1 MNEQKQI
8 PKHLLEKFRRRLYT
22 TEHKTG
28 ENNTEILGLD
38 LHRPVFFFTAIAVIG
53 FVLFA
58 LLLPDIANSWLNGTQ
73 NWVVNS
79 FDWLF
84 ISTANIM
91 VIFSLILIVSPY
103 GSIRIGGIN
112 AKPDFNRRS
121 WLSMLFAAGMGIGL
135 MFWSVAEP
143 LAYASGWAGTPL
155 GVAADSPEAYRAA
168 MGATMYHWGLHPWGI
183 YAVVGLSLALF
194 AYNFRFP
201 LTMRSVFYPIFKE
214 KTWGLPGH
222 IIDILAVLATIF
234 GLATSLGLGAQQ
246 AASGLNYLF
255 GWDFA
260 GNSLEIVIIVV
271 VTALA
276 TISVARGLDGG
287 VKLLSNVNMLVA
299 LALLLFVFFV
309 GNSLGL
315 LSKIGTT
322 VVDYATYIIPLSNPV
337 DRSDGDFFHGWTV
350 FYWAWWISWSP
361 FVGMFIARISKG
373 RTVREFITSVMLAPT
388 LVTIVWMTVFGQS
401 GLSQYDNQVGEL
413 AGGVSDA
420 SLTLF
425 QMLANLPLGTI
436 TSLIAIILVM
446 VFFVTSSDSGS
457 LVVDTITAGG
467 KLEASIYQRVFW
479 AVAQGLIA
487 IALLYGGGAQALKTI
502 QAGAVSTGLPF
513 TSVLIVMC
521 ISLWLGLRRI
531 YKAREQMLSELE
543 KY

>member
-1 MNEQKQI
+1 
-8 PKHLLEKFRRRLYT
+8 
-22 TEHKTG
+22 
-28 ENNTEILGLD
+28 
-38 LHRPVFFFTAIAVIG
+38 
-53 FVLFA
+53 
-58 LLLPDIANSWLNGTQ
+58 
-73 NWVVNS
+73 
-79 FDWLF
+79 
-84 ISTANIM
+84 
-91 VIFSLILIVSPY
+91 
-103 GSIRIGGIN
+103 
-112 AKPDFNRRS
+112 
-121 WLSMLFAAGMGIGL
+121 
-135 MFWSVAEP
+135 
-143 LAYASGWAGTPL
+143 
-155 GVAADSPEAYRAA
+155 
-168 MGATMYHWGLHPWGI
+168 
-183 YAVVGLSLALF
+183 
-194 AYNFRFP
+194 
-201 LTMRSVFYPIFKE
+201 
-214 KTWGLPGH
+214 
-222 IIDILAVLATIF
+222 
-234 GLATSLGLGAQQ
+234 
-246 AASGLNYLF
+246 
-255 GWDFA
+255 
-260 GNSLEIVIIVV
+260 
-271 VTALA
+271 
-276 TISVARGLDGG
+276 
-287 VKLLSNVNMLVA
+287 
-299 LALLLFVFFV
+299 
-309 GNSLGL
+309 
-315 LSKIGTT
+315 
-322 VVDYATYIIPLSNPV
+322 
-337 DRSDGDFFHGWTV
+337 
-350 FYWAWWISWSP
+350 
-361 FVGMFIARISKG
+361 MFIARISKG